1 MWDWQAPEKRTQQ
14 EQQVRAAVASSSVA
28 SAEGTREAMLWR
40 QISRT
45 LGERHREKERKY
57 AFCPNMRPI
66 GLSASGVQTKG
77 FRDALHAFGRGL
89 TEMDRMQVR
98 ERLSV
103 ELLRWRA
110 RLYGH

>member
-1 MWDWQAPEKRTQQ
+1 MPVLPEHAADW
-14 EQQVRAAVASSSVA
+14 
-28 SAEGTREAMLWR
+28 
-40 QISRT
+40 
-45 LGERHREKERKY
+45 
-57 AFCPNMRPI
+57 
-66 GLSASGVQTKG
+66 LSGSGTKG
-77 FRDALHAFGRGL
+77 FRDALHVFGRGL